1 MSEDRTE
8 KPTPKKV
15 KENRKEGKVPR
26 TQELGAWGS
35 LFVVS
40 MAVSWLVGKGYGEIR
55 ELLLRS
61 LALSGDPEPAK
72 VLALLREGAGL
83 AILISLALGAGV
95 MCVSVAAAAG
105 QGGIFLATKSLKPKW
120 SRLNPIQGA
129 KRIFGPQ
136 TLWEGAKLLLKTS
149 LVGVIVWRAVQ
160 DLMPLLGGL
169 VPLRVALGLAGET
182 ATKLIRDVAG
192 VGLIT
197 AAADYGFQ
205 RRKMG
210 KQTRMTKKE
219 IRDEHKL
226 TDGDPLVKSAI
237 RSRQL
242 AVARNRM
249 MADVPEAD
257 VVLINPVH
265 VAVALKYESSRGTPR
280 VVAKGAGAVAARI
293 RAVADESRVPMVEDV
308 PLARALHASC
318 EVGQEIPP
326 ELYHAVAQV
335 LAFVLSRKAKGAAAG
350 RHPSPRTDLSVPT
363 VGRTARP
370 TRAAGRS
377 SGPSSPSPT
386 GRYYVRQDGDP
397 DAPRTVPV
405 STDPSV

>member
-1 MSEDRTE
+1 MSGGEERTE

-35 LFVVS
+35 LFVISLVL
-40 MAVSWLVGKGYGEIR
+40 SWAIGHGAEQLR

-61 LALSGDPEPAK
+61 FALIEEPDLPK
-72 VLALLREGAGL
+72 VLATLREGTVTAL
-83 AILISLALGAGV
+83 LVTLALGFGV
-95 MCVSVAAAAG
+95 LLVSVAAGAS
-105 QGGIFLATKSLKPKW
+105 QGGLHLATKSLKPKW
-120 SRLNPIQGA
+120 SKLNPIQGA

-136 TLWEGAKLLLKTS
+136 ALWEGAKLLLKS
-149 LVGVIVWRAVQ
+149 SVVAILVWRAVSEM
-160 DLMPLLGGL
+160 MPLLGGL
-169 VPLRVALGLAGET
+169 VPFQVGLELASQAALGLM
-182 ATKLIRDVAG
+182 RDVAAA
-192 VGLIT
+192 GLIA

-219 IRDEHKL
+219 VRDEHKMSE
-226 TDGDPLVKSAI
+226 GDPLVKSAI

-242 AVARNRM
+242 AAARNRM
-249 MADVPEAD
+249 MSDVPQAD
-257 VVLINPVH
+257 VVLVNPVH
-265 VAVALKYESSRGTPR
+265 VAVALKYEAARGTPR

-293 RAVADESRVPMVEDV
+293 RAVAEESRVPMVEDV

-350 RHPSPRTDLSVPT
+350 RHQSPRQDPSVPP
-363 VGRTARP
+363 VGR
-370 TRAAGRS
+370 AGRRTRVAPRPPES
-377 SGPSSPSPT
+377 SGP
-386 GRYYVRQDGDP
+386 
-397 DAPRTVPV
+397 APNSR
-405 STDPSV
+405 